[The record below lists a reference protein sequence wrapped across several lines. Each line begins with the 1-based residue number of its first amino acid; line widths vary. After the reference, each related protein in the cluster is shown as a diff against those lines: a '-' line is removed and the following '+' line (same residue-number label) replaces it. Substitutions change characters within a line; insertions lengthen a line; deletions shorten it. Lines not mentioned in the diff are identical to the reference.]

1 MHAYHETF
9 DADGSVPA
17 RPFVPFVDKL
27 RELWDVVPYKSVTRQ
42 MQRPFIRRSRYMQLY
57 LRKQSRGLFGTYDEG
72 LCLPA

>member
-27 RELWDVVPYKSVTRQ
+27 RELWDVVPYKNVTRQ
-42 MQRPFIRRSRYMQLY
+42 ITMMQLY